1 VIEGVSTNPFFEPLF
16 LEFWKDRNM
25 TVQGIPLE
33 PRWRSALRVDRVV
46 LAIVALLAAT
56 AALSLQQLEASLAF
70 AATGVIHIAP
80 FLLGAV
86 AIAAYLKAA
95 GAERL
100 IARLFSGRVSA
111 MVVSASL
118 FGALSPFCSCGVIPL
133 IAALLSLGVP
143 LAPVMAFWV
152 SSPVMSPDVFVL
164 TAGVLGTGFAVAKT
178 LAAIGVGLL
187 AGFAT
192 LVLQRTRFFR
202 EPLRPGVGDGGCAG
216 SAVRNPQA
224 IVWRFWSEP
233 ARRSVFAQST
243 RQTGVFLT
251 KWLALAFVLESLML
265 AYVPAEAIA
274 SQLGG
279 DSAWAI
285 PLAVLVG
292 VPAYMNGYAAIP
304 VVAGLMSAGMAPGA
318 ALAFMTAGAMTSIP
332 AAVAVFA
339 LVRRPIF
346 LWYLALALLGAG
358 LSGML
363 YQLAVSAA

>member
-1 VIEGVSTNPFFEPLF
+1 VL
-16 LEFWKDRNM
+16 
-25 TVQGIPLE
+25 
-33 PRWRSALRVDRVV
+33 
-46 LAIVALLAAT
+46 LAIAALLLVIAV
-56 AALSLQQLEASLAF
+56 LSMQQLQATLDF
-70 AATGVIHIAP
+70 AATGLVHVAP
-80 FLLGAV
+80 YLLGAV

-100 IARLFSGRVSA
+100 IARLFSGHPAV

-152 SSPVMSPDVFVL
+152 SSPVMSPDVFLL

-192 LVLQRTRFFR
+192 GALVRAGLFR
-202 EPLRPGVGDGGCAG
+202 EPMRPGVGDGGCGG
-216 SAVRNPQA
+216 SAVRNPQQ
-224 IVWRFWSEP
+224 IVWRFWTEP
-233 ARRSVFAQST
+233 ERRSVFARST
-243 RQTGVFLT
+243 GQTGLFLAR
-251 KWLALAFVLESLML
+251 WLALAFVLESLML

-274 SQLGG
+274 SRLGG
-279 DSAWAI
+279 DTVWAI

-292 VPAYMNGYAAIP
+292 VPAYLNGYAAIP
-304 VVAGLMSAGMAPGA
+304 VVAGLMSIGMSTGA
-318 ALAFMTAGAMTSIP
+318 AMAFMTAGAMTSIP
-332 AAVAVFA
+332 AAIAVFA

-346 LWYLALALLGAG
+346 AWYLVLALIGAG
-358 LSGML
+358 LSGAL
-363 YQLAVSAA
+363 YQLAVGA